1 MKKTCFVFY
10 KSLKKH
16 VFYVFY
22 FSMFSLYFFKFRVFV
37 VVKTKTYKITNIM
50 HFSWSKLH
58 FLDKASVL

>member
-1 MKKTCFVFY
+1 MF
-10 KSLKKH
+10 
-16 VFYVFY
+16 FYVFDFFY
-22 FSMFSLYFFKFRVFV
+22 VFLYFFKFRVFV